1 MALGNYTVF
10 RAKHVTGFKFGSTA
24 WTEANMTSTTVAL
37 DSSFTTNNTSVLLNL
52 VGAADAVN
60 PTKSYAFAKD
70 VSITGNERSVSEE
83 NLLGA
88 DSAGSQNQELNV
100 DPNSRLEF
108 EATVVYRN
116 TAPLSIFNDTTKAA
130 LIEMDNSESAS
141 TGELNIALNN
151 LVVTHVGSLTRNADG
166 MMEQKVKGTCRG
178 GTSGTSITVTQTTP
192 ASESWVRIRA
202 GTDYAEEIRTA

>member
-1 MALGNYTVF
+1 MAVGNYTVF

-24 WTEANMTSTTVAL
+24 WTEANLTSTVTAL
-37 DSSFTTNNTSVLLNL
+37 DTSFATNNTTLLINL

-88 DSAGSQNQELNV
+88 DTSGAQNQELKI
-100 DPNSRLEF
+100 DPNSKLEF

-116 TAPLSIFNDTTKAA
+116 TVPMTIFNDTTRAC
-130 LIEMDNSESAS
+130 LIEMDNSEA
-141 TGELNIALNN
+141 TGTGKLNIAMNN
-151 LVVTHVGSLTRNADG
+151 LIVTHVGSLTRNADG
-166 MMEQKVKGTCRG
+166 LMEQKVKGTCRG
-178 GTSGTSITVTQTTP
+178 GTTGTTITVTQTTP
-192 ASESWVRIRA
+192 ASETWAKIRA
-202 GTDYAEEIRTA
+202 GTDYCEEIRTA